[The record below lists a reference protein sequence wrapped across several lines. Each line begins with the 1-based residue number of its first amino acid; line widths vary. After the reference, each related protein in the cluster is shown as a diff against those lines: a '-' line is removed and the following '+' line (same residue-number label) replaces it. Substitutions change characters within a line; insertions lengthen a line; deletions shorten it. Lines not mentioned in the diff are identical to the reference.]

1 MKGEFDIRNIL
12 DNTGDEVFRGESV
25 LECTENTPSPTRQGG
40 TLPLFRQQPESSLQ
54 LRVIAILLH
63 FFNHRTLEST
73 GCFAVNFPR
82 HL

>member
-12 DNTGDEVFRGESV
+12 DNSGYGVLGEYSRNFHNKNTLLPMRIRGSI
-25 LECTENTPSPTRQGG
+25 
-40 TLPLFRQQPESSLQ
+40 LFRQQPESSLQ